1 MSKVEGGN
9 NYIPVQKLNDME
21 PNANVS
27 IGSGNIDNRIGVSYL
42 SEQQQA
48 SLQSLVG
55 GGFQLAEPLAGN
67 SHGLASIDPQ
77 SLLSLL
83 QGLKAEKSDLET
95 ENQIEVLKDLKARK
109 EESAQKT
116 IDLLEGRSE
125 AESVSKCEKAV
136 MSFALATSPGLA
148 FSPSFMEKYNATV
161 NGVDKIND
169 KIDSLYSSYYGNE
182 GALSLKEYVNEYDKI
197 DEALRHEK
205 LDELMDKGIIDS
217 EMYTDVSQ
225 LINGQAPRLDVE
237 AVFLHEAINHA
248 DEKTFSEIDSVT
260 KYHLENKEEP
270 MSNAEFLK
278 WFKDKVAEEER
289 LERALKDIEEAI
301 ESIMQGASG
310 QRELYSMQ
318 NRGV

>member
-9 NYIPVQKLNDME
+9 NYIPVQKLNDSGA
-21 PNANVS
+21 NANVS
-27 IGSGNIDNRIGVSYL
+27 IGSGNIDNRLSVSHL

-55 GGFQLAEPLAGN
+55 GGFQLPRAGN
-67 SHGLASIDPQ
+67 SQGLATIDPQ

-125 AESVSKCEKAV
+125 AESVSKCEKVA
-136 MSFALATSPGLA
+136 MHFELA
-148 FSPSFMEKYNATV
+148 FSPALNFSPSYMEKYNATV

-169 KIDSLYSSYYGNE
+169 KIDSLYSDYYGGE
-182 GALSLKEYVNEYDKI
+182 GAVSLKEYVNEYDKM

-205 LDELMDKGIIDS
+205 LNELVSKGIVDN
-217 EMYTDVSQ
+217 EMYADVSQ
-225 LINGQAPRLDVE
+225 LINDQAPRLDVE
-237 AVFLHEAINHA
+237 AVFLHEAVKHA
-248 DEKTFSEIDSVT
+248 DEKSLSEIDSVT

-278 WFKDKVAEEER
+278 WFKDKVAEEEN
-289 LERALKDIEEAI
+289 LEKTLRKIEEAI
-301 ESIMQGASG
+301 ESIMLGASG
-310 QRELYSMQ
+310 QRELYSMH
-318 NRGV
+318 NRGI